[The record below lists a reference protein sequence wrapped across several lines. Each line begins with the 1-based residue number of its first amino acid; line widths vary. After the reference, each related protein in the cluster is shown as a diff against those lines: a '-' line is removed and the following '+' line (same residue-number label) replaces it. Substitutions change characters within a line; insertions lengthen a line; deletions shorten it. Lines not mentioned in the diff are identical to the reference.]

1 MSQFRFSQCNIS
13 NCTERQ
19 TLWHRQ
25 IRKSISISGSDEQ
38 KCWSPGFSPKL
49 THLSRWLSSAPM
61 VAVIIVLSRSRLMG
75 VGTNS
80 SLIASTK
87 LITGQQWT
95 KNQRKYTAG
104 TIIGEPSW
112 KKTKNTNSTISR
124 LPLILLWQWLWTFKG
139 AVSHATSWLC
149 YQNRIS
155 CGKLKQFSILAKLLQ
170 V

>member
-49 THLSRWLSSAPM
+49 THLSRWLSSAHL

-95 KNQRKYTAG
+95 KNQRKYTPG

-112 KKTKNTNSTISR
+112 KKTKNTHSPIVR
-124 LPLILLWQWLWTFKG
+124 LRSILLWRWFWSLV
-139 AVSHATSWLC
+139 AVSNVISWLC
-149 YQNRIS
+149 CQKWEHFVAY
-155 CGKLKQFSILAKLLQ
+155 
-170 V
+170 